1 MSFYFEYKKVIPLN
15 FSASLSYYLMLAL
28 VPSFLLIYIFT
39 DYVLNDLIVIEEIIN
54 IIFPSSYSKELIS
67 FLKNNHLKFSP
78 YLLIVI
84 IICLNIISNGVVN
97 LTKSLDYIFSIHT
110 KRNIKIKSILLSL
123 LMIIIESVLLFIAT
137 LVNYYFNVFA
147 YLRFTI
153 LFCIILFCFI
163 FIYKFLPSKPFM
175 IKDIINYSVIGSFL
189 ISILILG
196 FNVFIDYYSN
206 MDLYYGPFSIIVS
219 ILILF
224 KFISDIFSFI
234 FFIEYKKMKN
244 TSLL

>member
-84 IICLNIISNGVVN
+84 IICLNII
-97 LTKSLDYIFSIHT
+97 
-110 KRNIKIKSILLSL
+110 
-123 LMIIIESVLLFIAT
+123 
-137 LVNYYFNVFA
+137 
-147 YLRFTI
+147 
-153 LFCIILFCFI
+153 
-163 FIYKFLPSKPFM
+163 
-175 IKDIINYSVIGSFL
+175 
-189 ISILILG
+189 
-196 FNVFIDYYSN
+196 
-206 MDLYYGPFSIIVS
+206 
-219 ILILF
+219 
-224 KFISDIFSFI
+224 
-234 FFIEYKKMKN
+234 
-244 TSLL
+244 